1 MLFHKFSHRFGKFTA
16 KSSMNIFIKIL
27 ECQNAKEK
35 KRKNMVSL
43 VLAVTLSIKYSNYG
57 MMAKKIALSFDLFS
71 FLGCFDVVI
80 AGNNTSWKHFP

>member
-1 MLFHKFSHRFGKFTA
+1 ML
-16 KSSMNIFIKIL
+16 
-27 ECQNAKEK
+27 
-35 KRKNMVSL
+35 KRKREKIWFSL

-80 AGNNTSWKHFP
+80 ADNNTSWKHFP